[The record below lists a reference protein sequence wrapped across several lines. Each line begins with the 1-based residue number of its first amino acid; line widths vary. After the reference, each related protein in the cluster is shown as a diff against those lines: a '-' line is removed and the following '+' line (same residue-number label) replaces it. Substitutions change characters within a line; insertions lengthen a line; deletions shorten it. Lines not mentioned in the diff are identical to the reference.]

1 MFLLLKHIIFE
12 GYDENIQALY
22 INLDHRKDRK
32 EDIENE
38 LKEKNIKFERFPA
51 IKNENGAIGCSKSHL
66 NVIKLAKERKY
77 KKIIIFE
84 DDFEFIVTKDEF
96 NEEMNKLNN
105 INYDVCLLAYNTNNF
120 YDSDYDF
127 LYKIKDAQTTSGYI
141 IHSHYYNKLIDCW
154 EESLKNFE
162 ITGDKNKYAC
172 DMSWKK
178 LQQKDNWVC
187 LKKRLGKQRDSY
199 SDIEQ
204 KDVNYNV

>member
-1 MFLLLKHIIFE
+1 MIFYIYSCILLFTIIMFLLLKHIIFE

-32 EDIENE
+32 EEIENE

-178 LQQKDNWVC
+178 LQQKDNWYV
-187 LKKRLGKQRDSY
+187 
-199 SDIEQ
+199 
-204 KDVNYNV
+204 